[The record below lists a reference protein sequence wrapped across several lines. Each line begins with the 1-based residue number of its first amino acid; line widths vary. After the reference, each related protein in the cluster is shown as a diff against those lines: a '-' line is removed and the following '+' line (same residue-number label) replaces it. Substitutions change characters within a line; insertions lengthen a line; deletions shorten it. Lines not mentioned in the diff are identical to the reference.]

1 MKMRYLLVGF
11 GVATTLGLAG
21 ALAGVGISNQSKLQ
35 EIDDKKLE
43 LSEKEGVYPPPE
55 SRVLQSPSS
64 PAYPSPG
71 YEN

>member
-1 MKMRYLLVGF
+1 MQMRWLIAGF
-11 GVATTLGLAG
+11 GVLATAGLAAG
-21 ALAGVGISNQSKLQ
+21 LIGVGVTNESKLK

>member
-1 MKMRYLLVGF
+1 MQMRWLVAGF
-11 GVATTLGLAG
+11 GMLATVGLTAG
-21 ALAGVGISNQSKLQ
+21 LIGVGVSNESKLK